1 MKPKSGGRKKSRV
14 AKRPTSK
21 KPSRA
26 LPPPLF
32 AAEPTAEQ
40 LLAQVAIEGAAIG
53 GRAERERLY
62 LRLDK
67 MIEDHYELANKHS
80 AKAEDA
86 KHEDTHRYQDY
97 RRQMQ
102 MHIDFAEQLTDERDL
117 LTET

>member
-67 MIEDHYELANKHS
+67 MIERMYELAEKHS
-80 AKAEDA
+80 AKSQEYLNHDA
-86 KHEDTHRYQDY
+86 TYHLCRTK
-97 RRQMQ
+97 MQ
-102 MHIDFAEQLTDERDL
+102 LHIDFAELLTDERDL